1 MNCAHC
7 CAAAAAAEDPQDCS
21 GTSSAALTMN
31 VLPQG
36 SPEDQL
42 AEQVSLLPLAEGPV
56 SLCKHKV
63 AR

>member
-1 MNCAHC
+1 M
-7 CAAAAAAEDPQDCS
+7 AAAAAEDPQDCG
-21 GTSSAALTMN
+21 GTSSVALTMN

-42 AEQVSLLPLAEGPV
+42 AEQVSLLLLAEGQV
-56 SLCKHKV
+56 SCKHKV